1 MPAVVAVPSVDPL
14 SEARHLTPMRILT
27 LTLLLVA
34 PLPTILAAQARFD
47 LTFGAMA
54 GTKLLEDR
62 IFQKITVTQK
72 IAPTVTLGASL
83 PVSDRERV
91 GLEIGLGSTKTR
103 VNEAGLPLVA
113 GPGFRT
119 LSITAGVTGP
129 LLHRFTYR
137 GGAGMLKY
145 LPDKEGIFRSGGPLL
160 LILTGGVDYHF
171 PLRGPIGLAA
181 RIRYDYQRF
190 STDALQAIGFSRTQ
204 DIHRVGLGLG
214 IEYQSP

>member
-1 MPAVVAVPSVDPL
+1 VAVVRSVDPL
-14 SEARHLTPMRILT
+14 FEARHLTHMRILT

-34 PLPTILAAQARFD
+34 PLPTALPAQARFD
-47 LTFGAMA
+47 LSFGATA
-54 GTKLLEDR
+54 GTRLLEDR
-62 IFQKITVTQK
+62 IFQKITITQL

-83 PVSDRERV
+83 PVSARERA
-91 GLEIGLGSTKTR
+91 GLEIALGSAKTR
-103 VNEAGLPLVA
+103 VKEAGFPVVV

-129 LLHRFTYR
+129 LFRGFTYR

-160 LILTGGVDYHF
+160 LILTAGVDYHL
-171 PLRGPIGLAA
+171 PIRGPIGLAA

-190 STDALQAIGFSRTQ
+190 STDELRAIGFSRTQ

-214 IEYQSP
+214 IEYQRP